1 MFTPIPDV
9 ECVVGSNN
17 ILGADER
24 HQYAA
29 KKLHTTKEVQN
40 KEQDLQDQQQ
50 EEVQQTLQQRL
61 IIVVWT
67 ASFLFAISTLV
78 HYIYPALVRNKWDGW
93 DATDPGLYRRDC
105 SNIPN
110 YIMLLHMIGGTYM
123 MFVGPIQLIPSIRR
137 NHLELHKWMGTM
149 YIIGAF
155 MASIFA
161 TTFCSVYSNGRRNVH
176 ENVGNCILGGS
187 TFVCAFQSFR
197 YIKLK
202 DIESHKIWSYR
213 LYATVLGALLYRLYV
228 TIYWGFVLYTP
239 LPFSPMIN
247 NFIFY
252 IMVIPNILV
261 VELIR
266 RKRFIPNQN
275 EFVLKGSMIFV
286 GTSASLIFLFNWLP
300 AMLGFHSTDEATVLG
315 EYHSDAND
323 SSLFCSREAIAKVIG
338 ILFIFFWLLGRMLSS
353 LFKMRQGQSPDAAED
368 NMNGSAIHGTT
379 PMCYYSK
386 PYKAFFK

>member
-1 MFTPIPDV
+1 MYTPIPDV

-17 ILGADER
+17 ILGTDER
-24 HQYAA
+24 HQYEKKVEKIA
-29 KKLHTTKEVQN
+29 KDKE
-40 KEQDLQDQQQ
+40 EALQEQQ
-50 EEVQQTLQQRL
+50 ERVRHQLQRKL
-61 IIVVWT
+61 VIVVWT

-78 HYIYPALVRNKWDGW
+78 HYIYPALVQNKWDGW
-93 DATDPGLYRRDC
+93 DATDPGLYRRNC

-123 MFVGPIQLIPSIRR
+123 MCVGPIQLIPSIRR
-137 NHLELHKWMGTM
+137 NHLELHKWMGRM

-161 TTFCSVYSNGRRNVH
+161 TTFCLVYSNGRRNVH
-176 ENVGNCILGGS
+176 ENMGNCILGCS
-187 TFVCAFQSFR
+187 TFVCAIQSFR

-228 TIYWGFVLYTP
+228 TIYWGLVIYTP
-239 LPFSPMIN
+239 LPFSPILN

-252 IMVIPNILV
+252 IMVIPNIV
-261 VELIR
+261 VVQLIR
-266 RKRFIPNQN
+266 RKSFIPNKN
-275 EFVLKGSMIFV
+275 EVVLKGSMIFI

-315 EYHSDAND
+315 AYQSDVND
-323 SSLFCSREAIAKVIG
+323 SSLFCSREAIAKVVG
-338 ILFIFFWLLGRMLSS
+338 ILLIFFWLIGRMLSS
-353 LFKMRQGQSPDAAED
+353 LFKMRQKQSPNEAKD
-368 NMNGSAIHGTT
+368 NMNDPAIHGTT

-386 PYKAFFK
+386 PYKAFIK

>member
-1 MFTPIPDV
+1 MYTPIPDV
-9 ECVVGSNN
+9 ECVVGSSN

-24 HQYAA
+24 HEHAD
-29 KKLHTTKEVQN
+29 KKLQTIVQD
-40 KEQDLQDQQQ
+40 EGQALQDQQQ
-50 EEVQQTLQQRL
+50 ERVQQTIQQKL
-61 IIVVWT
+61 VVVVWI
-67 ASFLFAISTLV
+67 ASFLFAIS
-78 HYIYPALVRNKWDGW
+78 IYPALVQNKWDVW

-137 NHLELHKWMGTM
+137 NHLKLHKRMGRI

-161 TTFCSVYSNGRRNVH
+161 TTFCLVYSNGRRNVH
-176 ENVGNCILGGS
+176 ENIGNCILGGS
-187 TFVCAFQSFR
+187 TFVCAFESIR

-228 TIYWGFVLYTP
+228 TIYWGFVIYTP
-239 LPFSPMIN
+239 LPFSPIIN

-252 IMVIPNILV
+252 IMVIPNIIV

-266 RKRFIPNQN
+266 RKRFIPNK
-275 EFVLKGSMIFV
+275 FVLKGSVIFV
-286 GTSASLIFLFNWLP
+286 GTSASLIFLFGWLP
-300 AMLGFHSTDEATVLG
+300 AMLGFHSTDEAAVLG
-315 EYHSDAND
+315 KYDSGVND
-323 SSLFCSREAIAKVIG
+323 TSLFCSREAIGKVVA
-338 ILFIFFWLLGRMLSS
+338 ILLIFFWLLGRMLPS
-353 LFKMRQGQSPDAAED
+353 LFKKRLEQIPNASKV
-368 NMNGSAIHGTT
+368 SAIQGTT